1 MKTVQKEI
9 ERHISERIDEDA
21 VVPHRVSPEDE
32 RKFAEEMAEA
42 EKHDLFPRGGCPW
55 CGGELELK
63 STAYGYMQRCTKC
76 TFEEEA

>member
-9 ERHISERIDEDA
+9 ERHISERI
-21 VVPHRVSPEDE
+21 DE

-55 CGGELELK
+55 CGGKTELK
-63 STAYGYMQRCTKC
+63 STHYGDMQRCTVCK
-76 TFEEEA
+76 FEEEA